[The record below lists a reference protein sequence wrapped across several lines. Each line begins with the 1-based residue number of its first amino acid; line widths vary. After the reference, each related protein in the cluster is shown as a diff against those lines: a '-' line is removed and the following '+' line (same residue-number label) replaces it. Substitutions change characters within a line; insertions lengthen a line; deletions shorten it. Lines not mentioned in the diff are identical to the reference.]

1 MGWFKET
8 LKRLSQGLRLQDSN
22 RKREELAAAED
33 LEALTYAE
41 DRQRTIQKRR
51 SALDSPAS
59 FQTSANR
66 RACPETSRLLAP
78 PRAEVESARLPP
90 QQGNAR
96 DPLIL
101 VESGPTGGILHEAPE
116 VQRTDR
122 TQDESFPVQPF
133 HQDLNQAPKA
143 QPTDR
148 LQVDAPEALPAPWFQ
163 DHAPEARPARRFQ
176 EQAPEPQPAPRFQEQ
191 APEPQPAPR
200 FQEQASEAQPARQL
214 QDEAPKPQS
223 APWFQ
228 HHAPEAQPARQ
239 PRDEAPEVLPT
250 DPLQRDGTPTR
261 PAPVQGP
268 AKDGPPELPRTAVQ
282 ALRPAPVQ
290 GLAKDVPPD
299 LPRAPV
305 QALPPEPVPDSDLE
319 DALVLLAVYEDVAG
333 PPAWP
338 DYPEPDWLDLAP
350 SAPEAESAPSRPDLG
365 KVAVERPLDQ
375 RQRAELLATHWAD
388 QAGWPSVDIPRLAR
402 ILESCQHGA
411 TRAALWRAIREGYS
425 SEALETA
432 CLIRAIWLEHPE
444 FMALPGGRPPKGYHP
459 SPCPGWRFSLR
470 LAMTGPGPERLQTY
484 LEELHDE
491 WYSDPR
497 IHRCWK
503 AFEYYVRNDLEANE
517 RVMPLRWPRTP
528 GRTKAGSIR
537 ITSAGRALTFEIEV
551 G

>member
-8 LKRLSQGLRLQDSN
+8 LKRLSQGLGLQDSD

-33 LEALTYAE
+33 LEALAYAE
-41 DRQRTIQKRR
+41 DRQRVIQERR
-51 SALDSPAS
+51 NALDSPAS
-59 FQTSANR
+59 FQTASNQQ
-66 RACPETSRLLAP
+66 ACPETSRLLAP
-78 PRAEVESARLPP
+78 PRAEVESARLTT
-90 QQGNAR
+90 QEGKAQE
-96 DPLIL
+96 PLIL
-101 VESGPTGGILHEAPE
+101 VESGPMAGILHEAPE

-133 HQDLNQAPKA
+133 HQDLDQAHKA

-148 LQVDAPEALPAPWFQ
+148 LQIDAPEALPAAW
-163 DHAPEARPARRFQ
+163 FQ
-176 EQAPEPQPAPRFQEQ
+176 EQAPEPRL
-191 APEPQPAPR
+191 
-200 FQEQASEAQPARQL
+200 ARQL
-214 QDEAPKPQS
+214 QDDAP
-223 APWFQ
+223 
-228 HHAPEAQPARQ
+228 
-239 PRDEAPEVLPT
+239 VILPT
-250 DPLQRDGTPTR
+250 EPLQRAGTPTR
-261 PAPVQGP
+261 LAPVQGP
-268 AKDGPPELPRTAVQ
+268 
-282 ALRPAPVQ
+282 
-290 GLAKDVPPD
+290 AKDVPPD

-305 QALPPEPVPDSDLE
+305 QALPSEPIRDSDLE
-319 DALVLLAVYEDVAG
+319 DALVLLAVYEEVAG

-365 KVAVERPLDQ
+365 EVAVERPLDQ

-432 CLIRAIWLEHPE
+432 CLVRAIWLEHPE

-470 LAMTGPGPERLQTY
+470 LAVTGPGPERLQTY

-497 IHRCWK
+497 IHRRWK
-503 AFEYYVRNDLEANE
+503 AFEYYVRNDLAANE
-517 RVMPLRWPRTP
+517 KVLPLRWPRTP
-528 GRTKAGSIR
+528 GGTRACSIRLKGGSIGG
-537 ITSAGRALTFEIEV
+537 THARAQPPSKGARAARTNGSRKRAPDQKSPKALQLTFEIEV